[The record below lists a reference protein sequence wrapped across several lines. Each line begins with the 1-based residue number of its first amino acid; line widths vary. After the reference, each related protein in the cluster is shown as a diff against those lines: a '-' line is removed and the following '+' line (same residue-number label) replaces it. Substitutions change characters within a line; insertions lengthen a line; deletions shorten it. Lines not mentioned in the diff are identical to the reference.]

1 MILLIFGICILM
13 VVGGWIL
20 GCILDRKT
28 VGDGD
33 ICYGISGIGAIVG
46 FFALVGLIGVG
57 VNVKSLSVIDDRIA
71 MYEEE
76 NTRIE
81 QQVADVVEQYQKYE
95 TDIFMGVAP
104 ESAVTMVSLYPELKS
119 DSLVQAQIKVYTENN
134 KTIRDLR
141 DKQIKGNVY
150 RWWLYFGGGNT

>member
-13 VVGGWIL
+13 IVG

-28 VGDGD
+28 GVDSD
-33 ICYGISGIGAIVG
+33 ICFGISGIGMVVG
-46 FFALVGLIGVG
+46 FFALLGLIIVG
-57 VNVKSLSVIDDRIA
+57 VNVKSLSVIDDRIV

-76 NTRIE
+76 NARIE
-81 QQVADVVEQYQKYE
+81 QQIADVVEQYQKYE
-95 TDIFMGVAP
+95 TDIFREVAP

-119 DSLVQAQIKVYTENN
+119 DSLVQAQIEVYTENN

>member
-13 VVGGWIL
+13 IIG
-20 GCILDRKT
+20 GCILDEKT
-28 VGDGD
+28 GVDSD
-33 ICYGISGIGAIVG
+33 ICFGISGIGMVVG
-46 FFALVGLIGVG
+46 FFALLGLIIVG

-76 NTRIE
+76 NARIE

-95 TDIFMGVAP
+95 TDIFMEVAP

-119 DSLVQAQIKVYTENN
+119 DSLVQAQIEVYTENN

-150 RWWLYFGGGNT
+150 RWWLYFGGGNTQ

>member
-13 VVGGWIL
+13 IVGGF
-20 GCILDRKT
+20 ILDEKT
-28 VGDGD
+28 GADSD
-33 ICYGISGIGAIVG
+33 LCFGISGIGMVVG
-46 FFALVGLIGVG
+46 FFALLGLIIVG
-57 VNVKSLSVIDDRIA
+57 VNVKSLSVIDDRIV

-76 NTRIE
+76 NARIE

-95 TDIFMGVAP
+95 TDIFMEVAP

-119 DSLVQAQIKVYTENN
+119 DSLVQAQIEVYTENN
-134 KTIRDLR
+134 KTIRYLR

>member
-13 VVGGWIL
+13 VIGGSIL
-20 GCILDRKT
+20 YDKFDTDVSYNVAIFGVALGFVSFIL
-28 VGDGD
+28 
-33 ICYGISGIGAIVG
+33 IIIFGIR
-46 FFALVGLIGVG
+46 
-57 VNVKSLSVIDDRIA
+57 VKSLSVIDDRIA

-76 NTRIE
+76 NARIE

-95 TDIFMGVAP
+95 TDIFMEVAP

-119 DSLVQAQIKVYTENN
+119 DSLVQAQIEVYTENN

>member
-13 VVGGWIL
+13 IIG
-20 GCILDRKT
+20 GCILDGKT
-28 VGDGD
+28 GVDSD
-33 ICYGISGIGAIVG
+33 ICFGISGIGMVVG
-46 FFALVGLIGVG
+46 FFALLGLIIVG
-57 VNVKSLSVIDDRIA
+57 VNIKSLSVIDDRIA

-76 NTRIE
+76 NARIE

-95 TDIFMGVAP
+95 TDIFREVAP

-119 DSLVQAQIKVYTENN
+119 DSLVQAQIEVYTENN

-150 RWWLYFGGGNT
+150 RWWLYFGGGNTQ

>member
-13 VVGGWIL
+13 IIG
-20 GCILDRKT
+20 GCILDGKT
-28 VGDGD
+28 GVDSD
-33 ICYGISGIGAIVG
+33 ICFGISGIGMVVG
-46 FFALVGLIGVG
+46 FFALLGLIIVG
-57 VNVKSLSVIDDRIA
+57 VNVKSLSVIDDRIV

-76 NTRIE
+76 NARIE
-81 QQVADVVEQYQKYE
+81 QQIADVVEQYQKYE
-95 TDIFMGVAP
+95 TDIFREVAP

-119 DSLVQAQIKVYTENN
+119 DSLVQSQIEIYTENN
-134 KTIRDLR
+134 KIIRDLR

>member
-13 VVGGWIL
+13 IVG
-20 GCILDRKT
+20 GCILDGKT
-28 VGDGD
+28 GVDSD
-33 ICYGISGIGAIVG
+33 ICFGISGIGMVVG
-46 FFALVGLIGVG
+46 FFALLGLIIVG
-57 VNVKSLSVIDDRIA
+57 VDVKSLAVIDDRIV

-81 QQVADVVEQYQKYE
+81 QQIADVVEQYQKYE
-95 TDIFMGVAP
+95 TDIFREVAP

-119 DSLVQAQIKVYTENN
+119 DSLVQAQIEVYTENN

>member
-13 VVGGWIL
+13 IVGGF
-20 GCILDRKT
+20 ILDKKT
-28 VGDGD
+28 GADSD
-33 ICYGISGIGAIVG
+33 ICFGISGIGMVVG
-46 FFALVGLIGVG
+46 FFALVGLMVVG
-57 VNVKSLSVIDDRIA
+57 VNVKSLSVIDDRIV

-76 NTRIE
+76 NARIE
-81 QQVADVVEQYQKYE
+81 QQIADVVEQYQKYE
-95 TDIFMGVAP
+95 TDIFREVAP

-119 DSLVQAQIKVYTENN
+119 DSLVQAQIEVYTENN

>member
-1 MILLIFGICILM
+1 MILLIFGVCILM
-13 VVGGWIL
+13 IIG
-20 GCILDRKT
+20 GCILDEKT
-28 VGDGD
+28 GVDND
-33 ICYGISGIGAIVG
+33 ICYLISGIGAIVG
-46 FFALVGLIGVG
+46 FSALLGLIIVG
-57 VNVKSLSVIDDRIA
+57 VNVKSLSVIDDRIV

-76 NTRIE
+76 NARIE
-81 QQVADVVEQYQKYE
+81 QQIADVVEQYQKYE
-95 TDIFMGVAP
+95 TDIFREVAP

-119 DSLVQAQIKVYTENN
+119 DSLVQAQIEVYAENN

>member
-1 MILLIFGICILM
+1 MILLIFGVCILM
-13 VVGGWIL
+13 IVG
-20 GCILDRKT
+20 GCILDGKT
-28 VGDGD
+28 GVDSD
-33 ICYGISGIGAIVG
+33 ICYLISGIGATVG
-46 FFALVGLIGVG
+46 FFALLGLIIVG

-76 NTRIE
+76 NAHIE
-81 QQVADVVEQYQKYE
+81 QQIADVVEQYQKYE
-95 TDIFMGVAP
+95 TDIFREVAP

-119 DSLVQAQIKVYTENN
+119 DSLVQAQIEVYTENN

-150 RWWLYFGGGNT
+150 RWWLYFGGGNK

>member
-13 VVGGWIL
+13 VIGGSIL
-20 GCILDRKT
+20 YDKFYTDTYCNLAIFGVALGFVSFIAIIVL
-28 VGDGD
+28 
-33 ICYGISGIGAIVG
+33 GID
-46 FFALVGLIGVG
+46 
-57 VNVKSLSVIDDRIA
+57 VKSLSVIDDRIA

-95 TDIFMGVAP
+95 TDIFREVAP
-104 ESAVTMVSLYPELKS
+104 GSAVTMVSLYPELKS
-119 DSLVQAQIKVYTENN
+119 DSLVQAQIEVYTENN

>member
-13 VVGGWIL
+13 IIG

-28 VGDGD
+28 EVDSD
-33 ICYGISGIGAIVG
+33 ICFGISGVGMVVG
-46 FFALVGLIGVG
+46 FFALLGLIIVG

-76 NTRIE
+76 NARIE

-95 TDIFMGVAP
+95 TDIFMEVAP

-119 DSLVQAQIKVYTENN
+119 DSLVQAQIEVYTENN

-141 DKQIKGNVY
+141 DKQIKDNVY

>member
-13 VVGGWIL
+13 IVGGF
-20 GCILDRKT
+20 ILDKKT
-28 VGDGD
+28 GADSD
-33 ICYGISGIGAIVG
+33 LCFGISGIGMVVG
-46 FFALVGLIGVG
+46 FFALVGLIIVG
-57 VNVKSLSVIDDRIA
+57 VNVKSLSVIDDRIV

-76 NTRIE
+76 NARIE
-81 QQVADVVEQYQKYE
+81 QQIADVVEQYQKYE
-95 TDIFMGVAP
+95 TDIFREVAP

-119 DSLVQAQIKVYTENN
+119 DSLVQAQIEVYTENN

>member
-13 VVGGWIL
+13 IVGGF
-20 GCILDRKT
+20 ILDKKT
-28 VGDGD
+28 GADSD
-33 ICYGISGIGAIVG
+33 LCFGISGIGMVVG
-46 FFALVGLIGVG
+46 FFALVGLIIVG

-76 NTRIE
+76 NARIE
-81 QQVADVVEQYQKYE
+81 HQIADVVEQYQKYE
-95 TDIFMGVAP
+95 TDIFREVAP

-119 DSLVQAQIKVYTENN
+119 DSLVQAQIEVYTENN

>member
-13 VVGGWIL
+13 IVG
-20 GCILDRKT
+20 GCILDRKIG
-28 VGDGD
+28 VDID
-33 ICYGISGIGAIVG
+33 ICFGISGIGMVVG
-46 FFALVGLIGVG
+46 FFALLGLIIVG
-57 VNVKSLSVIDDRIA
+57 VNVKSLSVIDDRIV

-76 NTRIE
+76 NTHIE
-81 QQVADVVEQYQKYE
+81 QQIADVVEQYQKYE
-95 TDIFMGVAP
+95 TDIFREVAP
-104 ESAVTMVSLYPELKS
+104 ESAVTMASLYPELKS
-119 DSLVQAQIKVYTENN
+119 DSLVQAQIEVYTENN

>member
-13 VVGGWIL
+13 VVGGF
-20 GCILDRKT
+20 ILDEKT
-28 VGDGD
+28 GADSD
-33 ICYGISGIGAIVG
+33 LCFGISGIGMLVG
-46 FFALVGLIGVG
+46 FFMLVGLIVVG
-57 VNVKSLSVIDDRIA
+57 VKVKSLSVIDDRIA

-76 NTRIE
+76 NARIE
-81 QQVADVVEQYQKYE
+81 QQIADVVEQYQKYE
-95 TDIFMGVAP
+95 TDIFREVAP

-119 DSLVQAQIKVYTENN
+119 DSLVQAQIEVYTENN
-134 KTIRDLR
+134 KTIRNLR

>member
-13 VVGGWIL
+13 IIG
-20 GCILDRKT
+20 GCILDEKT
-28 VGDGD
+28 GVDSD
-33 ICYGISGIGAIVG
+33 ICFGISGIGMVVG
-46 FFALVGLIGVG
+46 FFALLGLIIVG
-57 VNVKSLSVIDDRIA
+57 INVKSLSVIDDRIA

-76 NTRIE
+76 NARIE
-81 QQVADVVEQYQKYE
+81 QQIADVVEQYQKYE
-95 TDIFMGVAP
+95 TDIFREVAP

-119 DSLVQAQIKVYTENN
+119 DSLVQAQIEVYTENN

>member
-13 VVGGWIL
+13 IIGGF
-20 GCILDRKT
+20 ILDEKT
-28 VGDGD
+28 GVDSD
-33 ICYGISGIGAIVG
+33 LCFGISGIGMVVG
-46 FFALVGLIGVG
+46 FFALLGLIIVG
-57 VNVKSLSVIDDRIA
+57 VNVKSLSVIDDRIV

-81 QQVADVVEQYQKYE
+81 QQIADVVEQYQKYE
-95 TDIFMGVAP
+95 TDIFREVAP

-119 DSLVQAQIKVYTENN
+119 DSLVQAQIEVYTENN
-134 KTIRDLR
+134 KTIRDLK

>member
-13 VVGGWIL
+13 VIGGSIL
-20 GCILDRKT
+20 YDKFDMGTYCNLAIFGTALGF
-28 VGDGD
+28 VSF
-33 ICYGISGIGAIVG
+33 IAIIALGIK
-46 FFALVGLIGVG
+46 
-57 VNVKSLSVIDDRIA
+57 VKSLSVIDDRIA

-95 TDIFMGVAP
+95 TDIFMEVAP

-119 DSLVQAQIKVYTENN
+119 DSLVQAQIEVYTENN

>member
-13 VVGGWIL
+13 IVGGI
-20 GCILDRKT
+20 ILDRKT
-28 VGDGD
+28 KVDSD
-33 ICYGISGIGAIVG
+33 ICFGISGIGMVVG
-46 FFALVGLIGVG
+46 FFALVGLIVVG

-76 NTRIE
+76 NARIE
-81 QQVADVVEQYQKYE
+81 QQVSDVVEQYQKYE
-95 TDIFMGVAP
+95 TDIFMEVAP

-119 DSLVQAQIKVYTENN
+119 DSLVQSQIEIYTENN

-150 RWWLYFGGGNT
+150 SWWLYFGGGNA

>member
-13 VVGGWIL
+13 IVGGL
-20 GCILDRKT
+20 ILDEKT
-28 VGDGD
+28 GVDSD
-33 ICYGISGIGAIVG
+33 ICFGISGIGMLVG
-46 FFALVGLIGVG
+46 FFALLGLIIVG
-57 VNVKSLSVIDDRIA
+57 VNVKSLSVIDDRIV

-76 NTRIE
+76 NARIE
-81 QQVADVVEQYQKYE
+81 QQIADVVEQYQKYE
-95 TDIFMGVAP
+95 TDIFREVAP

-119 DSLVQAQIKVYTENN
+119 DSLVQAQIEVYTENN

>member
-13 VVGGWIL
+13 IVGGF
-20 GCILDRKT
+20 ILDKKT
-28 VGDGD
+28 GADSD
-33 ICYGISGIGAIVG
+33 ICFGISGIGMVVG
-46 FFALVGLIGVG
+46 FFALLGLIIVG

-76 NTRIE
+76 NARIE
-81 QQVADVVEQYQKYE
+81 QQIADVVEQYQKYE
-95 TDIFMGVAP
+95 TDIFREVAP

-119 DSLVQAQIKVYTENN
+119 DSLVQAQIEVYTENN
-134 KTIRDLR
+134 KTIRYLR

>member
-13 VVGGWIL
+13 IVGGF
-20 GCILDRKT
+20 ILDKKT
-28 VGDGD
+28 GVDSD
-33 ICYGISGIGAIVG
+33 ICFGISGIGMVVG
-46 FFALVGLIGVG
+46 FFALLGLIIVG
-57 VNVKSLSVIDDRIA
+57 INVKSLSVIDDRIV

-81 QQVADVVEQYQKYE
+81 QQIADVVEQYQKYE
-95 TDIFMGVAP
+95 TDIFREVAP

-119 DSLVQAQIKVYTENN
+119 DSLVQAQIEVYTENN

-150 RWWLYFGGGNT
+150 RWWLYFGGGNK

>member
-13 VVGGWIL
+13 IIG
-20 GCILDRKT
+20 GCILDKKT
-28 VGDGD
+28 NVDSD
-33 ICYGISGIGAIVG
+33 ICFGISGIGIVVG
-46 FFALVGLIGVG
+46 FFALVGLIVVG

-76 NTRIE
+76 NARIE
-81 QQVADVVEQYQKYE
+81 QQVADVVGQYQKYE
-95 TDIFMGVAP
+95 TDIFMEVAP

-119 DSLVQAQIKVYTENN
+119 DSLVQAQIEVYTENN

-150 RWWLYFGGGNT
+150 RWWLYFGGGNK

>member
-13 VVGGWIL
+13 VVGGI
-20 GCILDRKT
+20 ILDKKT
-28 VGDGD
+28 GADSD
-33 ICYGISGIGAIVG
+33 ICFGISGIGMVVG
-46 FFALVGLIGVG
+46 FFALLGLIIVG

-81 QQVADVVEQYQKYE
+81 QQIADVVEQYQKYE
-95 TDIFMGVAP
+95 TDIFMEVAP

-119 DSLVQAQIKVYTENN
+119 DSLVQAQIEVYTENN
-134 KTIRDLR
+134 KTIKDLR
-141 DKQIKGNVY
+141 DQQIKGNVY

>member
-13 VVGGWIL
+13 IIG
-20 GCILDRKT
+20 GCILDEKT
-28 VGDGD
+28 GVDSD
-33 ICYGISGIGAIVG
+33 ICFGISGIGMVVG
-46 FFALVGLIGVG
+46 FFALLGLIIVG
-57 VNVKSLSVIDDRIA
+57 VNVKSISVIDDRIA

-81 QQVADVVEQYQKYE
+81 QQIADVVEQYQKYE
-95 TDIFMGVAP
+95 TDIFREVAP

-119 DSLVQAQIKVYTENN
+119 DSLVQAQIEVYTENN

>member
-13 VVGGWIL
+13 IVG
-20 GCILDRKT
+20 GCILDGKT
-28 VGDGD
+28 GVDSD
-33 ICYGISGIGAIVG
+33 ICFGISGVGMVVG
-46 FFALVGLIGVG
+46 FFALLGLIIVG
-57 VNVKSLSVIDDRIA
+57 VNVKSLSVIDDRIV

-76 NTRIE
+76 NARIE
-81 QQVADVVEQYQKYE
+81 QQIADVVEQYQKYE
-95 TDIFMGVAP
+95 TDIFREVTP

-119 DSLVQAQIKVYTENN
+119 DSLVQAQIEVYTENN

>member
-1 MILLIFGICILM
+1 MVLLIFGICILM
-13 VVGGWIL
+13 IVGGF
-20 GCILDRKT
+20 ILDEKT
-28 VGDGD
+28 GADSD
-33 ICYGISGIGAIVG
+33 ICFGISGIGMVVG
-46 FFALVGLIGVG
+46 FFALLGLIIVG
-57 VNVKSLSVIDDRIA
+57 VNVKSLSVIDDRIV

-76 NTRIE
+76 NARIE
-81 QQVADVVEQYQKYE
+81 QQIADVVEQYQKYE
-95 TDIFMGVAP
+95 TDIFREVAP

-119 DSLVQAQIKVYTENN
+119 DSLVQAQIEVYTENN